1 MSTVKVAI
9 NGFGRIGRLVFR
21 QIYNMEGIDVVAI
34 NDLTSP
40 KVLAHL
46 LKYDSAQGRF
56 EGGEVTYTD
65 TSIAVNGDEV
75 RIYAQKDPSQ
85 IPWGDHDVDVV
96 IESTGFFTDKAK
108 AEAHLKAGA
117 KRVVISAPATGDLKT
132 IVFNVNHNIL
142 DGSETIISCASCT
155 TNCLAPMA
163 KVMNDQFKIVMG
175 IMTTIH
181 AYTND
186 QNTLDAPHPKGD
198 LRRSRA
204 AAQNIVPNSTG
215 AAKAIGLVL
224 PELKGKLDGS
234 AQRVPVITGSLT
246 ELTTVLE
253 RQVTIE
259 EVNTAMRAASNESFG
274 YTEDEIVSSDVIGST
289 FGSLFDATQTKVIT
303 VGDQQL
309 VKTVSWYDN
318 EMSYVSQL
326 VRTVKYFAGLISK

>member
-9 NGFGRIGRLVFR
+9 NGFGRIGRLVYR

-40 KVLAHL
+40 AVLAHL

-56 EGGEVTYTD
+56 NATVTASED
-65 TSIAVNGDEV
+65 AIIVNGDEV
-75 RIYAQKDPSQ
+75 KIYAQKDPAQ
-85 IPWGDHDVDVV
+85 IPWGNHGVDVV
-96 IESTGFFTDKAK
+96 IESTGFFTDKDK
-108 AEAHLKAGA
+108 AAAHLKAGA

-132 IVFNVNHNIL
+132 VVFNVNHNIL
-142 DGSETIISCASCT
+142 DGSEEIISCASCT

-163 KVMNDQFKIVMG
+163 KTLNDSFGIVMG
-175 IMTTIH
+175 LMTTVH

-198 LRRSRA
+198 LRRARA
-204 AAQNIVPNSTG
+204 AAANIVPNSTG

-224 PELKGKLDGS
+224 PELKGKLDGG
-234 AQRVPVITGSLT
+234 AQRIPVITGSLT
-246 ELTTVLE
+246 ELTTILNKK
-253 RQVTIE
+253 VTIE
-259 EVNTAMRAASNESFG
+259 EVNAAMKNASNESFG
-274 YTEDEIVSSDVIGST
+274 YTEDEIVSSDIIGIS
-289 FGSLFDATQTKVIT
+289 FGSLFDATQTKVVS

>member
-21 QIYNMEGIDVVAI
+21 QIHNMKGIDVVAI

-56 EGGEVTYTD
+56 EGEVKSTD
-65 TSIAVNGDEV
+65 NAIIVNGEEIK
-75 RIYAQKDPSQ
+75 IYAQKDPSQ
-85 IPWGDHDVDVV
+85 IPWGTHDMDVV
-96 IESTGFFTDKAK
+96 IESTGFFTDKDK
-108 AEAHLKAGA
+108 AQAHIKAGA

-132 IVFNVNHNIL
+132 VVFNVNHNIL
-142 DGSETIISCASCT
+142 DGTETIISCASCT

-163 KVMNDQFKIVMG
+163 KVMNDSFG
-175 IMTTIH
+175 IRVGFMTTIH

-186 QNTLDAPHPKGD
+186 QNTLDAPHAKGD
-198 LRRSRA
+198 LRRARA
-204 AAQNIVPNSTG
+204 AAANIVPNSTG

-224 PELKGKLDGS
+224 PELKGKLDGV

-246 ELTTVLE
+246 ELTSILNKKT
-253 RQVTIE
+253 TIE
-259 EVNTAMRAASNESFG
+259 EVNAAMKAASNESFG
-274 YTEDEIVSSDVIGST
+274 YTEDEIVSSDVIGIH

-303 VGDQQL
+303 VGDDQL

-326 VRTVKYFAGLISK
+326 VRTVHYFAGLIK